1 MKFAQIKKY
10 LSGVAVPL
18 SGLKSK
24 VSGGIGEF
32 PDLVTLGQWCQKTG
46 LNLIQILPINDTGYE
61 ASPYSALSAFALHP
75 VYLRLQDLP
84 GAETVKTEISAL
96 IKELNA
102 LPRVSL
108 ESVLHKKMP
117 LFHQL
122 FDADR
127 VREGWS
133 GELTAWM
140 KKNSWAKA
148 FAVFCAFKHRNSLAS
163 WQYWPEHQQVTK
175 AKIDALWKSLGAEAE
190 FFLWL
195 QMKAE
200 EQLVQAVKSLDSLG
214 VALKGDLPILLN
226 EDSADVWAHPEFFDL
241 SWRAGAPPDGMN
253 PDGQN
258 WGFPVYRWENLAKED
273 YSWWKDRLK
282 QAAKFYHAY
291 RIDHVLGFFRI
302 WATPQENFTAQ
313 LGVFRPAEPIR
324 KEQLHALGF
333 DSGRI
338 IWMSEP
344 HVFGLEIR
352 ERLGAEAEKVISLAL
367 KKIGSEDLFKFGDG
381 VKGEKSLAELPV
393 SDHAKGCLIH
403 WFRNRALIKL
413 NDQEFVTSANYF
425 TTRAYDS
432 LGNEERWNF
441 ERLIHDCGE
450 KSQNRWAEQGRTLLD
465 FMKNTTDMLVCAEDL
480 GSIPACVPQVLS
492 DLNILGLKI
501 IRWARD
507 WNSPGQ
513 PYFPVRQYPELSVCT
528 PSVHDTSTLRQW
540 WSEEGDHRGFLGS
553 LGLGQ
558 DADGPL
564 TPELSEKLLKG
575 ICATSSRLCILA
587 LQDLFLLEPGL
598 LTKDPGLE
606 RVNTPG
612 TVGPENWSYRMKPY
626 LEDLL
631 TNEVLNSKLVA
642 MTAERSAR

>member
-1 MKFAQIKKY
+1 MKFTQTKKF

-32 PDLVTLGQWCQKTG
+32 PDLVPLGQWCQKVG
-46 LNLIQILPINDTGYE
+46 LSLIQILPINDTGYE
-61 ASPYSALSAFALHP
+61 SSPYSALSAFALHP
-75 VYLRLQDLP
+75 VYIRLSDLP
-84 GAETVKTEISAL
+84 QFDLIKAESSAL
-96 IKELNA
+96 VKELNA
-102 LPRVSL
+102 LPRVSQ
-108 ESVLHKKMP
+108 ETVMRKKLP
-117 LFHQL
+117 LFRRL
-122 FDADR
+122 FEADR
-127 VREGWS
+127 ERAGWAD
-133 GELTAWM
+133 ELSSWM
-140 KKNSWAKA
+140 KKNGWAKA
-148 FAVFCAFKHRNSLAS
+148 YAVFCSLKHRNNLAS
-163 WQYWPEHQQVTK
+163 WLYWPEHQTVTK
-175 AKIDALWKSLGAEAE
+175 AKIDALWKTMGAEAE

-195 QMKAE
+195 QIHAE
-200 EQLVQAVKSLDSLG
+200 EQLVKAVKSLDQMG

-226 EDSADVWAHPEFFDL
+226 DDSADVWAHPELFDL
-241 SWRAGAPPDGMN
+241 TWRAGAPPDGMN

-273 YSWWKDRLK
+273 YGWWKDRLK
-282 QAAKFYHAY
+282 QAAKFYHIY

-313 LGVFRPAEPIR
+313 LGVFRPTEPIR
-324 KEQLHALGF
+324 KEQLFALGF
-333 DSGRI
+333 DNGRI
-338 IWMSEP
+338 VWMSEP

-352 ERLGAEAEKVISLAL
+352 ERLGAEADHVIGLAL
-367 KKIGSEDLFKFGDG
+367 QKLGNEDLFKFSDHI
-381 VKGEKSLAELPV
+381 KGEKALAGLPV

-403 WFRNRALIKL
+403 WFRNRALIRL
-413 NDQEFVTSANYF
+413 NENEFVTSANYF

-441 ERLIHDCGE
+441 ERLVHECGE

-492 DLNILGLKI
+492 ELGILGLKI
-501 IRWARD
+501 NRWARD

-513 PYFPVRQYPELSVCT
+513 PYFPVRNYPELSVCT

-540 WSEEGDHRGFLGS
+540 WTEEGDHRGFLGS
-553 LGLGQ
+553 LGLGNEH
-558 DADGPL
+558 DGPL
-564 TPELSEKLLKG
+564 TPELSGTILKG
-575 ICATSSRLCILA
+575 IFASASKLCILA
-587 LQDLFLLEPGL
+587 LQDYFLLEPGL
-598 LTKDPGLE
+598 QTKDPALE

-612 TVGPENWSYRMKPY
+612 TVGPENWSYRMKPH
-626 LEDLL
+626 LEELL
-631 TNEVLNSKLVA
+631 NNDILNQKLVS